1 MKFSKTKGAASVVVA
16 GAFVAA
22 MLPSVSSAGGAIT
35 SGSLNTGYSTMLL
48 PAIQSLAAHAK
59 GGIGVILPDETSS
72 TRYVEFDAP
81 ALTTAFAD
89 AGLKTSQFNIQNAQG
104 SDAVAIAD
112 AQADITAKDKVLII
126 DTLDAAT
133 ANTIQ
138 KAANKAGVKVIDY
151 DRLQS
156 NGAVYVSFNNV
167 AVGTLIGKGLLS
179 CLSAWKV
186 KKPLTYVMD
195 GSATDPNAAQ
205 FASGYNAV
213 LNKAGFAAKE
223 GGSGNSKTVNENAG
237 TWDPPTA
244 LKDFQGAFS
253 ASKNKINSVVTPNDE
268 NAAPIINYLQSLGL
282 SPKTVPFTGQDATLA
297 GFQNILSG
305 YQCGT
310 VYKPSWQEA
319 QAAAIAALYLDAGK
333 KIPASLLTGK
343 TKLTGTKTTV
353 PTVELTPTWVTTA
366 NIEKTVIKDG
376 VINKFALCTGV
387 RPTVKGHHL
396 PTYAADCKTYGV
408 K

>member
-1 MKFSKTKGAASVVVA
+1 MNFNKAKGAASLVVA

-22 MLPSVSSAGGAIT
+22 MLPGVSSASGAIT
-35 SGSLNTGYSTMLL
+35 ASALNTSYSTMLL

-81 ALTTAFAD
+81 ALTTAFSD
-89 AGLKTSQFNIQNAQG
+89 AGLSTSMFNVQNAQG
-104 SDAVAIAD
+104 SDALAIAD
-112 AQADITAKDKVLII
+112 AQADITKKDKVLII
-126 DTLDAAT
+126 DTEDAAT
-133 ANTIQ
+133 AATIQ
-138 KAANKAGVKVIDY
+138 KDANRAGVKVIDY

-167 AVGTLIGKGLLS
+167 TVGTLIGKGMLS

-186 KKPLTYVMD
+186 KHPLMYVMD
-195 GSATDPNAAQ
+195 GSATDPNAGM
-205 FASGYNAV
+205 FAKGYNAV
-213 LNKAGFAAKE
+213 LNKAGYAAAE
-223 GGSGNSKTVNENAG
+223 GGKGNAKTINENAG

-244 LKDFQGAFS
+244 LKDFQGAYS
-253 ASKNKINSVVTPNDE
+253 ANSKINAVLTPNDE
-268 NAAPIINYLQSLGL
+268 NAAPIISYLQGQGL
-282 SPKTVPFTGQDATLA
+282 KPKTIPFTGQDATLT

-310 VYKPSWQEA
+310 VYKPSWLEA

-333 KIPASLLTGK
+333 KIPGSLLTGK
-343 TKLTGTKTTV
+343 TQLTGTKIMV

-366 NIEKTVIKDG
+366 NIEQTVIQDG
-376 VINKFALCTGV
+376 VINKYALCTNI
-387 RPTVKGHHL
+387 RPTVKGAHL
-396 PTYAADCKTYGV
+396 ASYAQDCRSFGV

>member
-1 MKFSKTKGAASVVVA
+1 MNFSKAKGAASLVVA

-22 MLPSVSSAGGAIT
+22 MLPGVSSAGGAIT
-35 SGSLNTGYSTMLL
+35 SSALNTSYSTMLL

-81 ALTTAFAD
+81 ALTTAFSD
-89 AGLKTSQFNIQNAQG
+89 AGLKTTQFNIQNAQG
-104 SDAVAIAD
+104 SDAIAIAD

-126 DTLDAAT
+126 DTEDAAT
-133 ANTIQ
+133 AATIQ
-138 KAANKAGVKVIDY
+138 KDANRAGVKVIDY

-167 AVGTLIGKGLLS
+167 SVGTLIGKGLLS

-186 KKPLTYVMD
+186 SSPLVYVMD

-205 FASGYNAV
+205 FASGYNAA
-213 LNKAGFAAKE
+213 LNAAGYAAAE
-223 GGSGNSKTVNENAG
+223 GGKGNAKTINENAG

-244 LKDFQGAFS
+244 LKDFQGAYS
-253 ASKNKINSVVTPNDE
+253 ANNKINAVVTPNDE
-268 NAAPIINYLQSLGL
+268 NAAPIISYLQSLGL
-282 SPKTVPFTGQDATLA
+282 KPKSIPFTGQDATLA

-333 KIPASLLTGK
+333 KIPGSLLTGK
-343 TKLTGTKTTV
+343 TKLTGTSTLV
-353 PTVELTPTWVTTA
+353 PTVELGPTWVTSA
-366 NIEKTVIKDG
+366 NIESTVIKDG

-387 RPTVKGHHL
+387 RPTVKGSHL
-396 PTYAADCKTYGV
+396 PTYAQDCKTYGV

>member
-1 MKFSKTKGAASVVVA
+1 MNFSKAKGAASLVVA

-22 MLPSVSSAGGAIT
+22 MFPGVSSASGAIT
-35 SGSLNTGYSTMLL
+35 SSALNTSYSTMLL

-81 ALTTAFAD
+81 ALTTAFSD
-89 AGLKTSQFNIQNAQG
+89 AGLKTTQFNIQNAQG
-104 SDAVAIAD
+104 SDAIAIAD

-126 DTLDAAT
+126 DTEDAAT
-133 ANTIQ
+133 AATIQ
-138 KAANKAGVKVIDY
+138 KDANRAGVKVIDY

-156 NGAVYVSFNNV
+156 NAAVYVSFNNV
-167 AVGTLIGKGLLS
+167 SVGTLIGKGLLS

-186 KKPLTYVMD
+186 KNPLVYVMD

-205 FASGYNAV
+205 FASGYNAA
-213 LNKAGFAAKE
+213 LNAAGYAAAE
-223 GGSGNSKTVNENAG
+223 GGKGNAKTINENAG

-244 LKDFQGAFS
+244 LKDFQGAYS
-253 ASKNKINSVVTPNDE
+253 ANSKINAVVTPNDE
-268 NAAPIINYLQSLGL
+268 NAAPIISYLQGLGL
-282 SPKTVPFTGQDATLA
+282 KPKSVPFTGQDATLT

-333 KIPASLLTGK
+333 TIPGSLLTGK
-343 TKLTGTKTTV
+343 TKLTGTSTLV
-353 PTVELTPTWVTTA
+353 PTVELGPTWVTTA
-366 NIEKTVIKDG
+366 NIESTVIKDG
-376 VINKFALCTGV
+376 VINKYALCTGV
-387 RPTVKGHHL
+387 RPTVKGSHL
-396 PTYAADCKTYGV
+396 PTYAQDCKTFGV